1 MATEAKA
8 GSARP
13 VLVKIGG
20 SMMDDEAA
28 LAGVCAALA
37 ALRRQGMPLALVHGG
52 GKDINRHLAWLQEAP
67 VFKDGLRVTGPAAL
81 KVVEMTL
88 SGYVN
93 KKLAGLLNA
102 SGGRAAGLSGVDGP
116 TFLAERISED
126 LGMVGRIVKVDPAL
140 VEALLASGF
149 LPVVSP
155 ISVGSA
161 VGSAVGPA
169 VADSEGAGGADAPRK
184 APPHYNVNADD
195 AASALAAALRA
206 EKLIFV
212 SDVEGVR
219 GRDGA
224 RIPALDGSGVERL
237 IADGV
242 ATGGMIPK
250 LRSCRAAVEAGIG
263 EVHICKWEGPEAFA
277 AQVRGT
283 GNTGTVLR

>member
-1 MATEAKA
+1 MAPQAKA

-37 ALRRQGMPLALVHGG
+37 GLRRQGMPLALVHGG
-52 GKDINRHLAWLQEAP
+52 GKDINRHLAWLNEAP

-93 KKLAGLLNA
+93 KKLVGLLNA
-102 SGGRAAGLSGVDGP
+102 GGGRAAGLSGVDGP

-126 LGMVGRIVKVDPAL
+126 LGLVGRIVKVDSAL
-140 VEALLASGF
+140 VETLLASGF

-155 ISVGSA
+155 ISVGPA
-161 VGSAVGPA
+161 GS
-169 VADSEGAGGADAPRK
+169 GASL
-184 APPHYNVNADD
+184 PHYNVNADD
-195 AASALAAALRA
+195 AASALASALRA
-206 EKLIFV
+206 EKLVFV

-219 GRDGA
+219 GQGGA
-224 RIPALDGSGVERL
+224 RIPSLDGAGVERL

-242 ATGGMIPK
+242 ASGGMIPK

-283 GNTGTVLR
+283 GNTGTIIR

>member
-1 MATEAKA
+1 MAPEAKA

-155 ISVGSA
+155 ISVGW
-161 VGSAVGPA
+161 PA
-169 VADSEGAGGADAPRK
+169 VSDSEGAGGADVPRK

-224 RIPALDGSGVERL
+224 RIPALDGAGVERL

-250 LRSCRAAVEAGIG
+250 LRSCRSAVEAGIG